1 MTNEGVK
8 PLKTQQASI
17 SKIEA
22 NEILDAISK
31 LDLESKEVEEN
42 GWQLKMYKSNCGKNR
57 LVKTIE
63 HDAKNP
69 DGMKEFVQFFLLNIY
84 LYLGDPII
92 HGRKCKM
99 FTFIIDIYFQ

>member
-42 GWQLKMYKSNCGKNR
+42 GWQLKMYKSNCGKIA
-57 LVKTIE
+57 L
-63 HDAKNP
+63 
-69 DGMKEFVQFFLLNIY
+69 
-84 LYLGDPII
+84 
-92 HGRKCKM
+92 
-99 FTFIIDIYFQ
+99 